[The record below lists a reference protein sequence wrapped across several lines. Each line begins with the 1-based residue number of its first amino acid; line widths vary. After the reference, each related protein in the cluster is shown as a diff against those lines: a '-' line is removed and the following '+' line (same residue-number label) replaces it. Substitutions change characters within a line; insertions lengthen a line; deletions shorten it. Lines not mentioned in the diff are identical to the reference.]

1 MTIENRYRQIT
12 GPIIDTVR
20 KMRETEPEC
29 TITVIIPE
37 FVTQGFVEW
46 VLHNQTAFWIKLK
59 LRTEP
64 QVIVISIPYHL

>member
-1 MTIENRYRQIT
+1 
-12 GPIIDTVR
+12 
-20 KMRETEPEC
+20 MRETEPEC

-59 LRTEP
+59 LRAEP